1 MKRLLATVF
10 LLHFAFFGYAME
22 SIYSVPSDVLL
33 LILSNLSWSDQYNI
47 SLTSMRLRA
56 LVQAYNEKQSALR
69 KITSFTKPKSTPI
82 VFCCSRKT
90 VCILQE
96 DGSNKLG
103 FRTHIK
109 MFDGITLE
117 ERNTTF
123 DLSLANNQFLP
134 CEGGICYT
142 QGSIISLLF
151 IDSDQISSKK
161 LWLSRDKISKIFFVN
176 NNIVFSCYPDGV
188 KDVEIVSLF
197 DINEN
202 IQRINYFSEGVMH
215 ASGIGK
221 YVILFGVKYNHCF
234 RVNYYYKI
242 WPLGEDKGLW
252 KFPVV
257 ACTNTDN
264 LMVTCHIDQES
275 SVKYFSKTI
284 LLNGEPFSMIMKLKL
299 PMPILKLKLFLHGN
313 NLWVIGNVDN
323 DNWLLLGYSVD
334 DEKIIF
340 FRNYQGNPAEAY
352 LVENNIFIVFKNG
365 CDEEDMENFEI
376 KVITIDQRLH

>member
-1 MKRLLATVF
+1 MPLGL
-10 LLHFAFFGYAME
+10 E
-22 SIYSVPSDVLL
+22 
-33 LILSNLSWSDQYNI
+33 N
-47 SLTSMRLRA
+47 TS
-56 LVQAYNEKQSALR
+56 
-69 KITSFTKPKSTPI
+69 
-82 VFCCSRKT
+82 
-90 VCILQE
+90 
-96 DGSNKLG
+96 
-103 FRTHIK
+103 
-109 MFDGITLE
+109 
-117 ERNTTF
+117 
-123 DLSLANNQFLP
+123 
-134 CEGGICYT
+134 
-142 QGSIISLLF
+142 
-151 IDSDQISSKK
+151 
-161 LWLSRDKISKIFFVN
+161 
-176 NNIVFSCYPDGV
+176 
-188 KDVEIVSLF
+188 
-197 DINEN
+197 
-202 IQRINYFSEGVMH
+202 YF
-215 ASGIGK
+215 
-221 YVILFGVKYNHCF
+221 FGVKYNHCF
-234 RVNYYYKI
+234 RANYYYKI
-242 WPLGEDKGLW
+242 WPPLAKDKGLW

-352 LVENNIFIVFKNG
+352 LVENNIFLVFKNG